1 MLALGVLLGLGQC
14 HPTAT
19 LHPSPALCLQKVESG
34 SDSDSK
40 VDSDLEMG
48 NATVDMTKSDS
59 DSDSDVSVKK
69 APRGRKPGTPGLL
82 LLLPPPRDGTVAAQA
97 FPRLW
102 HSIPN
107 SGHIL
112 EPLCLW
118 SSGLFYQKDL
128 QGSC

>member
-1 MLALGVLLGLGQC
+1 MGALLGVGQC

-82 LLLPPPRDGTVAAQA
+82 LLLLLPPPRDGSVGARA

-102 HSIPN
+102 GPIPN
-107 SGHIL
+107 CGHVP
-112 EPLCLW
+112 EPLCLHN
-118 SSGLFYQKDL
+118 SGLF
-128 QGSC
+128 